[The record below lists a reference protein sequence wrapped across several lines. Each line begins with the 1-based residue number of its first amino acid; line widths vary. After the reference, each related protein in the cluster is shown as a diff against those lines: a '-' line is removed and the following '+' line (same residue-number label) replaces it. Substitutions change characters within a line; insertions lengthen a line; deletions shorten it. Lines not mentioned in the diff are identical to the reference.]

1 MCSLLC
7 PICVSASSCQVTTQD
22 LGVSLIGEDSINGFI
37 KCVHFVSTTLDNQ
50 GREMVV
56 TLFTFLFTGLLVN
69 LVIAF
74 LWMRGCRGTFVISRF
89 DLECNFGTSATSQHV
104 KVPARRHILYKDRQ
118 EEYLLMNTCRWFV
131 DNTRVNLLKLS

>member
-1 MCSLLC
+1 M
-7 PICVSASSCQVTTQD
+7 
-22 LGVSLIGEDSINGFI
+22 N
-37 KCVHFVSTTLDNQ
+37 FVSTTLDKQ

-56 TLFTFLFTGLLVN
+56 TMFTFLFTGLLVN

-74 LWMRGCRGTFVISRF
+74 LLVRGCRGTFVISRF
-89 DLECNFGTSATSQHV
+89 AGECNFGTSATSQHV